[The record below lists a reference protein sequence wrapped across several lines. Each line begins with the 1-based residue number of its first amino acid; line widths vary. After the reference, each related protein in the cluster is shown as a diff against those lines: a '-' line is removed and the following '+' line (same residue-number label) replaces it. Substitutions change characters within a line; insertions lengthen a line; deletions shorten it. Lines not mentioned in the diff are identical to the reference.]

1 MEYQNI
7 KKQAASQ
14 LSCKSNSISLN
25 NLKYDK
31 HPSQESSMSS
41 YINRKDNDK
50 NQQYS
55 NLRVKAQSLESNNN
69 KNNFLSDKFD
79 NKRNSD

>member
-50 NQQYS
+50 N
-55 NLRVKAQSLESNNN
+55 
-69 KNNFLSDKFD
+69 
-79 NKRNSD
+79 